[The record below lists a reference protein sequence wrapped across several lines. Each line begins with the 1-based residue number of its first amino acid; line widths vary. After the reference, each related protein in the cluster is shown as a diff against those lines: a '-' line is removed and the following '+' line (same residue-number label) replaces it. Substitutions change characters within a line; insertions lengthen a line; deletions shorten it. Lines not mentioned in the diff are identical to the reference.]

1 MYAHDAEGPWRTV
14 VVAREIYLAKSK
26 EDFEGLTEIHKE
38 CFGKVDWDEYK
49 KALGDKRCFFV
60 VAKEKEEIV
69 GYLAARV
76 EGECAKGLWQGTKES
91 HRRMGIGKPVH
102 QEALEES
109 SRRGAEY
116 FDSFLTE
123 ENDMFAA
130 ISGQQKQLG
139 FIPIAR
145 YPDHY
150 IKDGEKV
157 NIMISHLRISLMP
170 LKKSDG
176 ETATRE

>member
-1 MYAHDAEGPWRTV
+1 M
-14 VVAREIYLAKSK
+14 AREIYLAKSK

-38 CFGKVDWDEYK
+38 CFGEVNWGEYK
-49 KALGDKRCFFV
+49 SALADERCFFV
-60 VAKEKEEIV
+60 VAKENEEIV
-69 GYLAARV
+69 GYLTARV
-76 EGECAKGLWQGTKES
+76 EGEGSIGLWQGTKES
-91 HRRMGIGKPVH
+91 HRRQGIGEQIVRKGL
-102 QEALEES
+102 QEACK
-109 SRRGAEY
+109 RGAEY
-116 FDSFLTE
+116 WDSFLTE

-150 IKDGEKV
+150 MKNGEKI